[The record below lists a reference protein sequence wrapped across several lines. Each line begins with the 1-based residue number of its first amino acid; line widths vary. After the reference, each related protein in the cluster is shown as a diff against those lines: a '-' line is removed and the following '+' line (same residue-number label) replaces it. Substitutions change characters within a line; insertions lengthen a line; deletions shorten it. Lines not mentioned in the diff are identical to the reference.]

1 MKLRKH
7 HVFWLVFFG
16 GLLLF
21 AGAMVWYT
29 RQALRPYPAAPEAR
43 EALASTPELEVRPT
57 AYGWVFIP
65 SQQVRAGLAFYP
77 GGLVEPEAYAPVLRR
92 IAQAGYR
99 VALLRLRYNL
109 AVTEQGKAR
118 QPIAEA
124 PGLRWAVGGHS
135 LGGVVASN
143 FAASNPAAK
152 ALVMW
157 AAYPL
162 NDLSSLSLPTL
173 ALFGEKDGRI
183 SQEQLE
189 AHKGKFPP
197 ATRFVVIP
205 GLNHASFGAYGPQ
218 RGDNP
223 TALPKETGWDQVA
236 QQTVAFLNEALGTL
250 P

>member
-1 MKLRKH
+1 MSKH
-7 HVFWLVFFG
+7 HVFWLAFLG
-16 GLLLF
+16 GLLFF

-29 RQALRPYPAAPEAR
+29 RQALRPYPADPEALK
-43 EALASTPELEVRPT
+43 ALEPAPGLEVRATP
-57 AYGWVFIP
+57 YGWVFIP
-65 SQQVRAGLAFYP
+65 REARGGLAFYP

-92 IAQAGYR
+92 IAGAGYR
-99 VALLRLRYNL
+99 VALLRVRYNL

-143 FAASNPAAK
+143 FAASNPDAR

-157 AAYPL
+157 AAYPQ
-162 NDLSSLSLPTL
+162 NDLSSRPLPTL

-183 SQEQLE
+183 SAEQLE
-189 AHKGKFPP
+189 AHKSKFPP
-197 ATRFVVIP
+197 GTRFVVLP
-205 GLNHASFGAYGPQ
+205 GLNHAGFGAYGPQ

-223 TALPKETGWDQVA
+223 AALPKEAGWDQVA
-236 QQTVAFLNEALGTL
+236 QRTVAFLREALDS
-250 P
+250 PP